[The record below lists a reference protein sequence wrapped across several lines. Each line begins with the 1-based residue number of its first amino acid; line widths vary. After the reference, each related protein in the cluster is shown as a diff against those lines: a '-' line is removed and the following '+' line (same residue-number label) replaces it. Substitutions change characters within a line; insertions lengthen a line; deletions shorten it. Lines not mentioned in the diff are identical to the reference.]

1 MFKIIKRLKNFFL
14 KKKVIYFLFLFF
26 LFAKTNVSLSEDKIY
41 LDLSNVKFENKINY
55 KNYETSSQLLIK
67 VNLDEEIQNWIKK
80 NVILKGNAGELIVQ
94 ILDESIIDNFVE
106 EHRRKFFGFITKK
119 GIAYKINF
127 KVKILAENKKNNAK
141 SEVLSIVKGDK
152 TFLGSF
158 SINDRSEAIDELMG
172 NMIRKL
178 KINLMN
184 GMDDEFRDFITNKY
198 N

>member
-1 MFKIIKRLKNFFL
+1 VFKIIKRLKNFFL

-26 LFAKTNVSLSEDKIY
+26 LFAKTNASLSEDKIY

-55 KNYETSSQLLIK
+55 KNYQTSTQLLIK

-80 NVILKGNAGELIVQ
+80 NVILKGNSGELIVQ

-127 KVKILAENKKNNAK
+127 KVKILAENKKNNSK
-141 SEVLSIVKGDK
+141 GEVLSIVKGDK
-152 TFLGSF
+152 VFLGGF
-158 SINDRSEAIDELMG
+158 SINDRSKAIDELMK

-178 KINLMN
+178 KINLRDGMN
-184 GMDDEFRDFITNKY
+184 KEFRDFLTNKY

>member
-1 MFKIIKRLKNFFL
+1 MFKIIKELKNFFL

-26 LFAKTNVSLSEDKIY
+26 LFAKTNASLSEDKIY

-55 KNYETSSQLLIK
+55 KNYQTSTQLLIN

-80 NVILKGNAGELIVQ
+80 NVILKGNSGELIVQ

-127 KVKILAENKKNNAK
+127 KVKILAENKENNSK
-141 SEVLSIVKGDK
+141 GEVFSIVKGDK
-152 TFLGSF
+152 VFLGGF
-158 SINDRSEAIDELMG
+158 SINDRSKAIDELMK

-178 KINLMN
+178 KINLRN
-184 GMDDEFRDFITNKY
+184 GMNKEFRDFLTNKY

>member
-1 MFKIIKRLKNFFL
+1 MFKIIKKLKNFFL

-26 LFAKTNVSLSEDKIY
+26 LFAKTNASLSEDKIY

-55 KNYETSSQLLIK
+55 KNYQTSTQLLIK

-80 NVILKGNAGELIVQ
+80 NVILKGNSGELIVQ

-127 KVKILAENKKNNAK
+127 KVKISAENKKNNSK
-141 SEVLSIVKGDK
+141 GEVLSIVKGDK
-152 TFLGSF
+152 IFLGGF
-158 SINDRSEAIDELMG
+158 SINDRSKAIDELME

-178 KINLMN
+178 KINLRN
-184 GMDDEFRDFITNKY
+184 GMNKEFRDFLTNKY

>member
-26 LFAKTNVSLSEDKIY
+26 LFAKTNASLSEDKIY

-80 NVILKGNAGELIVQ
+80 NVILKGNSGELIVQ

-127 KVKILAENKKNNAK
+127 KVKILAENKENNSK
-141 SEVLSIVKGDK
+141 GEVFSIVKGDK
-152 TFLGSF
+152 VFLGGF
-158 SINDRSEAIDELMG
+158 SINDRSKAIDELMK

-178 KINLMN
+178 KINLRN
-184 GMDDEFRDFITNKY
+184 GMNKEFRDFLTNKY

>member
-26 LFAKTNVSLSEDKIY
+26 LFAKTNASLSEDKIY

-55 KNYETSSQLLIK
+55 KNYQTSTQLLIK

-127 KVKILAENKKNNAK
+127 KVKILAENKKNNSK
-141 SEVLSIVKGDK
+141 GEVLSIVKGDK
-152 TFLGSF
+152 IFLGGF
-158 SINDRSEAIDELMG
+158 SINDRSKAIDELME

-178 KINLMN
+178 KINLRN
-184 GMDDEFRDFITNKY
+184 GMNKEFRDFLTNKY

>member
-26 LFAKTNVSLSEDKIY
+26 LFAKTNASLSEDKIY

-55 KNYETSSQLLIK
+55 KNYQTSTQLLIK

-127 KVKILAENKKNNAK
+127 KVKILAENKKNNSK
-141 SEVLSIVKGDK
+141 GEVLSIVKGDK
-152 TFLGSF
+152 IFLGSF
-158 SINDRSEAIDELMG
+158 SINDRSKAIDELMV
-172 NMIRKL
+172 NMIKKL
-178 KINLMN
+178 KINLKDA
-184 GMDDEFRDFITNKY
+184 MDKEFRDFLTNKY
-198 N
+198 S

>member
-1 MFKIIKRLKNFFL
+1 MFKIIKKLKNFFL
-14 KKKVIYFLFLFF
+14 KKKVIYFLFLFL
-26 LFAKTNVSLSEDKIY
+26 LFAKTNASLSEDKIY

-55 KNYETSSQLLIK
+55 KNYQTSTQLLIK

-127 KVKILAENKKNNAK
+127 KVKISAENKKNNSK
-141 SEVLSIVKGDK
+141 GEVLSIVKGDK
-152 TFLGSF
+152 IFLGGF
-158 SINDRSEAIDELMG
+158 SINDRSKAIDELMK

-178 KINLMN
+178 KINLRDGMN
-184 GMDDEFRDFITNKY
+184 KEFRDFLTNKY

>member
-1 MFKIIKRLKNFFL
+1 MFKIIKSLKNFFL

-26 LFAKTNVSLSEDKIY
+26 LFAKTNASLSEDKIY

-55 KNYETSSQLLIK
+55 KNYQTSTQLLIK

-80 NVILKGNAGELIVQ
+80 NVILKGNSGELIVQ

-127 KVKILAENKKNNAK
+127 KVKILAENKKNNSK
-141 SEVLSIVKGDK
+141 GEVLSIVKGDK
-152 TFLGSF
+152 VFLGSF
-158 SINDRSEAIDELMG
+158 SINDRSKAIDELME
-172 NMIRKL
+172 NMIKKL
-178 KINLMN
+178 KINLKDA
-184 GMDDEFRDFITNKY
+184 MDKEFRDFFTNKY
-198 N
+198 S

>member
-1 MFKIIKRLKNFFL
+1 VFKIIKRLKNFFL

-26 LFAKTNVSLSEDKIY
+26 LFAKTNASLSEDKIY

-55 KNYETSSQLLIK
+55 KNYQTSTQLLIK

-80 NVILKGNAGELIVQ
+80 NVILKGNSGELIVQ

-127 KVKILAENKKNNAK
+127 KVKISAENKKNNSK
-141 SEVLSIVKGDK
+141 GEVLSIVKGDK
-152 TFLGSF
+152 IFLGGF
-158 SINDRSEAIDELMG
+158 SINDRSKAIDELMK

-178 KINLMN
+178 KINLRN
-184 GMDDEFRDFITNKY
+184 GMNKEFRDFLTNKY

>member
-1 MFKIIKRLKNFFL
+1 VFKIIKKLKNFFL

-26 LFAKTNVSLSEDKIY
+26 LFAKTNASLSEDKIY

-55 KNYETSSQLLIK
+55 KNYQTSTQLLIK

-127 KVKILAENKKNNAK
+127 KVKILAENKKNNSK
-141 SEVLSIVKGDK
+141 GEILSIVKGDK
-152 TFLGSF
+152 VFLGNF
-158 SINDRSEAIDELMG
+158 SINDRSKAIDELMV
-172 NMIRKL
+172 NMIKKL
-178 KINLMN
+178 KINLKDA
-184 GMDDEFRDFITNKY
+184 MDKEFRDFLTNKY
-198 N
+198 S

>member
-1 MFKIIKRLKNFFL
+1 MFKIIKKLKNFFL
-14 KKKVIYFLFLFF
+14 KKKVIYFLILFF
-26 LFAKTNVSLSEDKIY
+26 LFAKTNASLSEDKIY

-55 KNYETSSQLLIK
+55 KNYQTSTQLLIK

-127 KVKILAENKKNNAK
+127 KVKISAENKKNNSK
-141 SEVLSIVKGDK
+141 GEVLSIVKGDK
-152 TFLGSF
+152 IFLGGF
-158 SINDRSEAIDELMG
+158 SINDRSKAIDELME
-172 NMIRKL
+172 NMIKKL
-178 KINLMN
+178 KINLKDA
-184 GMDDEFRDFITNKY
+184 MDKEFRDFLTNKY
-198 N
+198 S

>member
-1 MFKIIKRLKNFFL
+1 MFKIIKKLKNFFL
-14 KKKVIYFLFLFF
+14 EKKLIYFLFLFF

-55 KNYETSSQLLIK
+55 KNYQTSTQLLIN

-80 NVILKGNAGELIVQ
+80 NVILKGNSGELIVQ

-127 KVKILAENKKNNAK
+127 KVKILAENKKNNSK
-141 SEVLSIVKGDK
+141 GEVLSIVKGDK
-152 TFLGSF
+152 VFLGSF
-158 SINDRSEAIDELMG
+158 SINDRSKAIDELME
-172 NMIRKL
+172 NMIKKL
-178 KINLMN
+178 KINLKDA
-184 GMDDEFRDFITNKY
+184 MDKEFRDFLTNKY
-198 N
+198 S

>member
-1 MFKIIKRLKNFFL
+1 MFKIIKKLKNFFL

-26 LFAKTNVSLSEDKIY
+26 LFAKTNASLSEDKIY

-55 KNYETSSQLLIK
+55 KNYQTSTQLLIK

-80 NVILKGNAGELIVQ
+80 NVILKGNSGELIVQ

-127 KVKILAENKKNNAK
+127 KVKILAENKKNNSK
-141 SEVLSIVKGDK
+141 GEVLSIVKGDK
-152 TFLGSF
+152 IFLGGF
-158 SINDRSEAIDELMG
+158 SINDRSKAIDELMK

-178 KINLMN
+178 KINLRN
-184 GMDDEFRDFITNKY
+184 GMNKEFRDFLTNKY

>member
-1 MFKIIKRLKNFFL
+1 VFKIIKELKNFFL

-26 LFAKTNVSLSEDKIY
+26 LFAKTNASLSEDKIY

-80 NVILKGNAGELIVQ
+80 NVILKGNSGELIVQ

-127 KVKILAENKKNNAK
+127 KVKILAENKKNNSK
-141 SEVLSIVKGDK
+141 GEILSIVKGDK
-152 TFLGSF
+152 VFLGGF
-158 SINDRSEAIDELMG
+158 SINDRSKAVDELMR
-172 NMIRKL
+172 NMIKKL
-178 KINLMN
+178 KKDIRKE
-184 GMDDEFRDFITNKY
+184 MDKEFKDFLANKY